1 MKAKVINESSNY
13 FDMVISVKL
22 AGPSHIFGYIPNT
35 RTRVQL
41 PYEDVELTF
50 EHEWEKSIVKYK
62 SLLNIKLPMAASM
75 KLYAAI
81 CYVAEQHFN
90 GEIRSISV
98 VKDVEEKVRKGYWYK
113 YIDIIINHVNPV
125 NIRVTGKNYTD
136 LYNINAEDIDAK
148 SFAAECVDGIC
159 RLKELIGK
167 SNEKL
172 KFIEK
177 MLYQMDNLPINTGKY
192 RAIEGK

>member
-50 EHEWEKSIVKYK
+50 EHEWEKSIIKYK
-62 SLLNIKLPMAASM
+62 SLLNIKLPAAASM

-81 CYVAEQHFN
+81 CYVVEQHFN
-90 GEIRSISV
+90 GGIRNISV

-113 YIDIIINHVNPV
+113 NIEIIINNVYPV
-125 NIRVTGKNYTD
+125 NIRVTGRNYTD
-136 LYNINAEDIDAK
+136 LYNINAEDMDVK
-148 SFAAECVDGIC
+148 SFAAECADGISK
-159 RLKELIGK
+159 LKELIGM

-172 KFIEK
+172 KFFERV
-177 MLYQMDNLPINTGKY
+177 LYEMDNPPANNERYK
-192 RAIEGK
+192 AIEGK